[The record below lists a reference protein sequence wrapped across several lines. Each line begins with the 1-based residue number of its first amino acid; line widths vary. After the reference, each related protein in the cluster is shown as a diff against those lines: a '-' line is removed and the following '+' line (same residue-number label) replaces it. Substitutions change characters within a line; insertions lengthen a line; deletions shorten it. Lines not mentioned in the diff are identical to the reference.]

1 MKLIRDE
8 ELLTYIKNHD
18 YELVSRM
25 GCVDR
30 GMFTDGIEHAINV
43 QEAVEVM
50 EVVHGHWINTA
61 PYTASNGQ
69 YNKAQQCSVCNAYFV
84 SSGNTP
90 YSNHPYCCECG
101 SKMDEEV
108 TWLNS

>member
-8 ELLTYIKNHD
+8 ELLNYIKNHD

-43 QEAVEVM
+43 QEAVEVV
-50 EVVHGHWINTA
+50 EVVHGRWIWHDEDKFFTC
-61 PYTASNGQ
+61 SNCEYSALNNYRG
-69 YNKAQQCSVCNAYFV
+69 NSVE
-84 SSGNTP
+84 
-90 YSNHPYCCECG
+90 SNYCPNCG
-101 SKMDEEV
+101 AKMDKEV
-108 TWLNS
+108 IWLNN

>member
-1 MKLIRDE
+1 MKIIKAE
-8 ELLTYIKNHD
+8 ELLNYIKNHD

-43 QEAVEVM
+43 QKGVEFT

-108 TWLNS
+108 TWLNN